1 MAVTHEEIEERKAR
15 PTQQQNP
22 APREVVAAEPAMNM
36 GRKDNTHIS
45 NEKLLAAGGTIA
57 GAAFLGG
64 ALAGTLGAVVG
75 AVAGVTVALF
85 TTKARWKEGT
95 RRS

>member
-1 MAVTHEEIEERKAR
+1 MAVTHEEVKDAKAR
-15 PTQQQNP
+15 SAQQQHP
-22 APREVVAAEPAMNM
+22 ATHKGETAEPAMNTA
-36 GRKDNTHIS
+36 RKDSTHIS

-64 ALAGTLGAVVG
+64 AFGGTLGAVVG
-75 AVAGVTVALF
+75 AVAGFTVALF